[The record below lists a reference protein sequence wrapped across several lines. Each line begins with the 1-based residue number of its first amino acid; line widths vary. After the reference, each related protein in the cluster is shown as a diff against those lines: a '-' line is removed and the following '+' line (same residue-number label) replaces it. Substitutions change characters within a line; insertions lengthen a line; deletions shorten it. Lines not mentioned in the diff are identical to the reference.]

1 MDRMGWDTSTIQ
13 YMVGLLLNRRV
24 PVPTDFPTQC
34 QAVKTIYDSDA
45 SGLVDSISDK
55 MVENASTR
63 FYFESL
69 KNYSGFEVL
78 LNEWCERINE
88 DYRGYGLPVGV
99 EGLQEQYYKER
110 WKYSSFP
117 ILRYG
122 DWKRIGSGNNT
133 LEVPMSIVVL
143 DGCAIRAKEKKS
155 TDSKGVMGLFPYDF
169 FLGDDEDYKI
179 TIDKHLITRPYG
191 RAFDKLPKPFIMRRG
206 IYQNWKLI
214 YDLTNKQDELLSK
227 VIPYY
232 LLLKRGLGSKNVD
245 EGNLKKTVL
254 KLQAAIDKLNT
265 TDKVPVHASN
275 SDSSLE
281 HLIPNMENMFKQQ
294 LFSHSEKAI
303 IAGFGLID
311 IYDSGVASRKE
322 SVLNPKGF
330 MSELFKGQR
339 DFKAIMM
346 DLLAIIKAKNA
357 GKLKYTNEKIIAQII
372 PPRDYFTKEIK
383 DDLQKAHGR
392 GNISEETYNELV
404 VCPWTDEPLEIEVK
418 RSKFEAAEGISEDL
432 YARVIQ
438 NTEQNVGFDIPQAD
452 KETTPT
458 DKKEGNI
465 TAENYT
471 IASRMAIVAA
481 PYSEEKYPKY
491 LDDFPES
498 ARNVWIR
505 TWNAVY
511 KRDGSETKA
520 FRVAWKSLRLKMKKL
535 RNSNEISLK
544 DYKKLT
550 IASKITQEVVNES

>member
-1 MDRMGWDTSTIQ
+1 
-13 YMVGLLLNRRV
+13 MVGLLLNRRV
-24 PVPTDFPTQC
+24 AIPTEFSAQC

-69 KNYSGFEVL
+69 KNYSGFEAL

-88 DYRGYGLPVGV
+88 DYRAYGLPVGV
-99 EGLQEQYYKER
+99 SGLQEQYYKER

-117 ILRYG
+117 IIRYG
-122 DWKRIGSGNNT
+122 DWKKIGSGNNT
-133 LEVPMSIVVL
+133 LEVPMSIIVL
-143 DGCAIRAKEKKS
+143 DGCAIRAKEKKE
-155 TDSKGVMGLFPYDF
+155 TKGDVLGLFPYDF
-169 FLGDDEDYKI
+169 FLGDDENYRI
-179 TIDKHLITRPYG
+179 TADKHLITRPYG
-191 RAFDKLPKPFIMRRG
+191 RAFDSLPKPFIMRRG

-232 LLLKRGLGSKNVD
+232 LLLKRGIGSKNVD
-245 EGNLKKTVL
+245 ESNLEKTVL
-254 KLQAAIDKLNT
+254 KLQEAIDKIPFT
-265 TDKVPVHASN
+265 EKVPVHASN

-330 MSELFKGQR
+330 MSELFKGQK

-346 DLLAIIKAKNA
+346 NLLSIIKAKNA
-357 GKLKYTNEKIIAQII
+357 SKLKYTNEKIITQII

-383 DDLQKAHGR
+383 EDLHKAHGR
-392 GNISEETYNELV
+392 GNISEKTYNELV
-404 VCPWTDEPLEIEVK
+404 VCPWTDEPIELEVK
-418 RSKFEAAEGISEDL
+418 RSKYEAAEGICEDL

-438 NTEQNVGFDIPQAD
+438 NTEQNVGFDIPQIESNTSD
-452 KETTPT
+452 
-458 DKKEGNI
+458 DKKQGNL
-465 TAENYT
+465 TAEKFT
-471 IASRMAIVAA
+471 VATKQNMNMGL
-481 PYSEEKYPKY
+481 YSEDKYPKY
-491 LDDFPES
+491 LQDFPS
-498 ARNVWIR
+498 KARNAWIR

-511 KRDGSETKA
+511 KKDGSETKA
-520 FRVAWKSLRLKMKKL
+520 SKIAWKALRLKMKQL
-535 RNSNEISLK
+535 RNANEISRK